1 EQFWA
6 DAEPNR
12 PNQHG
17 PIRAILI
24 DFHWSR
30 GLRVVGCA
38 KLFRSSETRAA
49 AKLCAIC
56 DTYRRQKSPA
66 KRIRATITQ
75 RQKPLFHRM
84 FFNFLLFRH
93 KRISSA
99 PPAPDQVRCCALDGP
114 RIVPFRA
121 SRRASLSGNVVF
133 FAVL

>member
-6 DAEPNR
+6 GRRTNR

-17 PIRAILI
+17 PIRSILI

-30 GLRVVGCA
+30 GLRFVGCA

-75 RQKPLFHRM
+75 RQKPLFHLM
-84 FFNFLLFRH
+84 FFKFLRFMH

-99 PPAPDQVRCCALDGP
+99 PLARDQVRSFAFDGPASCVCAL
-114 RIVPFRA
+114 VC
-121 SRRASLSGNVVF
+121 SLP
-133 FAVL
+133 